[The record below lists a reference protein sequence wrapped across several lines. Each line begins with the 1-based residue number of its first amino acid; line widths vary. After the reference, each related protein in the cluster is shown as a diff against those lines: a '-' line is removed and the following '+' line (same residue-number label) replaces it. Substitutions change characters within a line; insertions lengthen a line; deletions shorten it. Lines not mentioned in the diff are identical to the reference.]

1 MMYDYKRHLIIGNT
15 PLKEC
20 LQRLNELGLDAI
32 LFVVDSDGKLLGSL
46 TDGDVRRGLL
56 SNFKLED
63 TLENFVQPHPKSIQR
78 ACYTLQDIIKLR
90 ESGIKV
96 IPVIDN
102 NNVVINV
109 INFRYIKSY
118 LPVDAVIMAGGRG
131 ERLKPLTDSTP
142 KPLLK
147 VGDKPI
153 IQHNL
158 DRLISFGVDDF
169 WISIRYLGNQIK
181 DYIRDGS
188 ELGVRIKYIMEE
200 EALGTIGSISLI
212 KNFEHDYVLITNSDI
227 LTNLDY
233 EKFFLDFIESDADFA
248 VATIPYNVN
257 VPYAILE
264 THNNLIQSFREKP
277 TYTYFANA
285 GIYLIKKEL
294 CNKIPKDQFYNATDL
309 LENLLENKYKVTS
322 FPLRGYWLDIGTH
335 DDYIKAQADIEFIT
349 F

>member
-1 MMYDYKRHLIIGNT
+1 MNYDYKKHLIQSLT
-15 PLKEC
+15 PLRVC

-32 LFVVDSDGKLLGSL
+32 LFVIDNSGKLKGSL
-46 TDGDVRRGLL
+46 TDGDVRRGLINNL
-56 SNFKLED
+56 NLETSLD
-63 TLENFVQPHPKSIQR
+63 QFLQLNPRSIYR
-78 ACYTLQDIIKLR
+78 GHYTLQEIIKLR
-90 ESGIKV
+90 EKGFKV
-96 IPVIDN
+96 LPVIDN
-102 NNVVINV
+102 NDVVVNV

-131 ERLKPLTDSTP
+131 ERLKPLTDETP
-142 KPLLK
+142 KPLLV
-147 VGDKPI
+147 VGDKAI

-188 ELGVRIKYIMEE
+188 ELGVRIKYVLEE
-200 EALGTIGSISLI
+200 KALGTIGSVSLI
-212 KNFEHDYVLITNSDI
+212 KDFEHDYVLITNSDI

-248 VATIPYNVN
+248 VATIPYNIN

-264 THNNLIQSFREKP
+264 TNDNLIQSFREKP

-294 CNKIPKDQFYNATDL
+294 CSKIPKDQFYNATDL
-309 LENLLENKYKVTS
+309 LEYLLDNKYKVTS
-322 FPLRGYWLDIGTH
+322 FPLRGYWLDIGKH

>member
-1 MMYDYKRHLIIGNT
+1 MKYDYNRHLILGNT

-20 LQRLNELGLDAI
+20 LQRLNELGLDAV

-56 SNFKLED
+56 SNFILED
-63 TLENFVQPHPKSIQR
+63 IVENFVQPNPKSIR
-78 ACYTLQDIIKLR
+78 RLCYTIQDIIKLR
-90 ESGIKV
+90 ESGFKV

-102 NNVVINV
+102 NDVVVNV

-131 ERLKPLTDSTP
+131 ERLKPLTDLTP

-188 ELGVRIKYIMEE
+188 ELGVRIKYVLEE

-212 KNFEHDYVLITNSDI
+212 KDFEHDYVLITNSDI

-233 EKFFLDFIESDADFA
+233 EKFFLDFIKSDADFA

-264 THNNLIQSFREKP
+264 TNDNVIQSFREKP

-294 CNKIPKDQFYNATDL
+294 CSKIPKDQFYNATDL
-309 LENLLENKYKVTS
+309 LEYLLDNKYKVTS
-322 FPLRGYWLDIGTH
+322 FPLRGYWLDIGKH
-335 DDYIKAQADIEFIT
+335 DDYLKAQEDIEFIT